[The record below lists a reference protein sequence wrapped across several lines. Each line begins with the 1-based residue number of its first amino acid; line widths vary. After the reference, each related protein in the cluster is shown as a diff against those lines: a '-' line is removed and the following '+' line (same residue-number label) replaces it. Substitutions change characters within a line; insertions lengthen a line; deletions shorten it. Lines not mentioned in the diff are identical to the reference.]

1 MKAKKIVIGAVSAAM
16 LSLSVCSIAPVF
28 AAGET
33 VQISV
38 ASAEAKAGETFSVDV
53 SLSNIPSSGI
63 QCCDFAIK
71 YDSSLITINS
81 VKEGALANTAAVK
94 DDPSAA
100 MLSIFDKSID
110 NDNGNVTLVWSTS
123 LEDSS
128 YWMNGDGVFCTLTG
142 TVSKDAPDGTVP
154 LEIVPTS
161 RDTFTG
167 SNIPNDVISVGYFN
181 KKEVIRY
188 SVETKNGA
196 VNIGNGGGSGGTD
209 TVKWGDADESGDV
222 SINDAVLIMQ
232 SIANPDKY
240 KLSAQGKLNA
250 DVVDNGGGVTNSD
263 ALAIQYVESQTITEK
278 DFPMTS
284 VQLDE
289 LSSD

>member
-16 LSLSVCSIAPVF
+16 LSLSVCSLAPVF

-38 ASAEAKAGETFSVDV
+38 GKAEVKAGETFSVDV

-94 DDPSAA
+94 DDPSAS

-123 LEDSS
+123 LEDAS
-128 YWMNGDGVFCTLTG
+128 YWMSGDGVFCTLTG
-142 TVSKDAPDGTVP
+142 TVSKDAPDGTLP
-154 LEIVPTS
+154 LEVVPTS

-167 SNIPNDVISVGYFN
+167 SNVENDVISVGYFN
-181 KKEVIRY
+181 KKEVVRY
-188 SVETKNGA
+188 AVSTSNGSVTVGA
-196 VNIGNGGGSGGTD
+196 GGQTTSGDNVKYGDANCDDKVNIS
-209 TVKWGDADESGDV
+209 
-222 SINDAVLIMQ
+222 DAVLIMQ
-232 SIANPDKY
+232 SIANPEEFKITE
-240 KLSAQGKLNA
+240 QGKLNG
-250 DVVDNGGGVTNSD
+250 DVVDNGKGLTNID
-263 ALAIQYVESQTITEK
+263 ALAIQYVEIKTITP
-278 DFPMTS
+278 DAFPMTS
-284 VQLDE
+284 ADLDA
-289 LSSD
+289 LSE